1 MVELGEVLSDQ
12 LVDERRAEADA
23 SGATIELS
31 DSESDAVAGGE
42 ATAALELDSDPLEL
56 SESD

>member
-1 MVELGEVLSDQ
+1 M
-12 LVDERRAEADA
+12 DERRAEADA
-23 SGATIELS
+23 SGETIELS

-42 ATAALELDSDPLEL
+42 ATAVLENDSDSLEL